1 MVLSALMQRLFD
13 VIPDRFFSILASGKK
28 ELYLEAVLIL
38 REASKKNIVIR
49 RSDFLELLSD
59 RLGPVISADD
69 FSDEEKEYG
78 ENTGVSGK
86 VSMIVRRLSDCGW
99 IQTEY
104 ASSSS
109 FEENIIIPDYAVC
122 IIDALTAVMDD
133 KETEYNGYV
142 FSTYAVLKQADDDQD
157 FRYTALNQAYENTE
171 AFIESLKVLYTNIR
185 RYMQRVSK
193 LGVNQ
198 LLSDHFDKYAEDVI
212 RRILDP
218 IKRADSIYRFK
229 QPILSILDCWLDHES
244 IIESLAS
251 SEAEKMQSPDI
262 DRARDIVKERISYIY
277 STYGDI
283 PRTIELIEQRHAE
296 YTRAAIDRMRYMVN
310 YDRGISGQIARILSL
325 SSRPAVMKEMIDSVG
340 AVSSSILSPS
350 SVYERI
356 ERTAKED
363 SEVSRISERTLPP
376 DIADE
381 LEREFD
387 SIYSPQRIDDFIL
400 AHMDSTGSVSTGM
413 LPIDGENESILFILA
428 ILRSSE
434 LSSPFTMIDTGNETV
449 SGGFILPD
457 MIFRRRHA

>member
-1 MVLSALMQRLFD
+1 MQRLFD

-38 REASKKNIVIR
+38 REASKKSIVIR

-59 RLGPVISADD
+59 RLGSVISADD

-78 ENTGVSGK
+78 ENAGISGK
-86 VSMIVRRLSDCGW
+86 VSMIMRRLTDCGW

-109 FEENIIIPDYAVC
+109 FEENIIIPDYAVR
-122 IIDALTAVMDD
+122 IIDALTAVMED

-142 FSTYAVLKQADDDQD
+142 FSTYAVLRQAEDDKD
-157 FRYTALNQAYENTE
+157 FRYTALNQAYDNTE
-171 AFIESLKVLYTNIR
+171 AFIESLKVLYNNIR

-198 LLSDHFDKYAEDVI
+198 LLADHFDKYAEDVI

-218 IKRADSIYRFK
+218 IKRTDSIYRFK
-229 QPILSILDCWLDHES
+229 QPILSILDRWLDDES

-251 SEAEKMQSPDI
+251 SEAEKMQSSDI
-262 DRARDIVKERISYIY
+262 DKARDIVREMISYIS

-283 PRTIELIEQRHAE
+283 PRTIEMIEQRHAE
-296 YTRAAIDRMRYMVN
+296 YTKAAIDRMSYMVN
-310 YDRGISGQIARILSL
+310 YDRGIRGQIARILSL
-325 SSRPAVMKEMIDSVG
+325 SSRPEVMKEMIGSIG

-363 SEVSRISERTLPP
+363 SEVSRISQRTLPS

-400 AHMDSTGSVSTGM
+400 AHMDSSGSVNTAM
-413 LPIDGENESILFILA
+413 LPIDGEDESILFILA
-428 ILRSSE
+428 ILRSTE
-434 LSSPFTMIDTGNETV
+434 LSSPFTMEDTGHETV